1 MLDVAVGR
9 VGRGVDPIEEK
20 QLALIEIATGLLV
33 GGPAL
38 SLVLYIN

>member
-1 MLDVAVGR
+1 MLDVAVGW
-9 VGRGVDPIEEK
+9 GVDPIEEK